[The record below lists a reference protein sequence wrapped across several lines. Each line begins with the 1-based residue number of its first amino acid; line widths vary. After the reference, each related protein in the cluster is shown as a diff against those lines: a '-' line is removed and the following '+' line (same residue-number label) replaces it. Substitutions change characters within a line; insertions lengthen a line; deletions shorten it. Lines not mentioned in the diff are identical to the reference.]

1 MTNVIESKQI
11 EEQAPKKKK
20 SLLGRLFTII
30 VGSIVGLLLIM
41 QITGAISAQS
51 NYGVQRFGDYQILVV
66 ITDSMEPSIKVG
78 EGVFVKR
85 TPLNEIK
92 ASTTIE
98 AKDGD
103 VLTFYRAYDNVIVTH
118 RVIEILPQ
126 EDGSYDFKTLGDNL
140 HAQTCPVGGCNPE
153 TNYDYVEGQYVLGK
167 VVGQSYAFGQFF
179 KAASNP
185 IAIAAVAVIPLLY
198 VFISSVVD
206 VIRVS
211 KMKEE
216 AFSGE
221 QIDELDEFEALKQ
234 QEKLRLMIE
243 LEKERLRQEKAKEAI
258 PEAKKEG
265 ADNEKENK

>member
-1 MTNVIESKQI
+1 MDESKKR
-11 EEQAPKKKK
+11 EGQAPKKKK
-20 SLLGRLFTII
+20 NLLSRLFTII

-41 QITGAISAQS
+41 QITGTITAQN
-51 NYGVQRFGDYQILVV
+51 NYGVQRFGDYQVLVV
-66 ITDSMEPSIKVG
+66 VTDSMEPSIKVG

-103 VLTFYRAYDNVIVTH
+103 ILTFYRAYDNVIVTH

-140 HAQTCPVGGCNPE
+140 HAQTCPVNGCNPNF
-153 TNYDYVEGQYVLGK
+153 NYDYVEGQYVLGK

-179 KAASNP
+179 KTVSNP

-206 VIRVS
+206 VIKVS

-216 AFSGE
+216 TIDAQQLGE
-221 QIDELDEFEALKQ
+221 MDEFEALKQ
-234 QEKLRLMIE
+234 QEKLRLLIE
-243 LEKERLRQEKAKEAI
+243 LEKERLRKEKTNNVADD
-258 PEAKKEG
+258 AKKERVE
-265 ADNEKENK
+265 NERESK